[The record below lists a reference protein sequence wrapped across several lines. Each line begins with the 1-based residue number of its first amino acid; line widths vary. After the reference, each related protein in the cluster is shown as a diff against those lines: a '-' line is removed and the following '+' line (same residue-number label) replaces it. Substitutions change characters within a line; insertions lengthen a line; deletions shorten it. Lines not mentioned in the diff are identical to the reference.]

1 MLSVIIPVYNVEK
14 YLKKCIS
21 SVQNQ
26 TYKNLEIILVD
37 DGSKDNSATICDDFA
52 KRDNRVKVIH
62 KANGGVSSARNAG
75 LDVACGEYVMF
86 VDADD
91 WIPYNS
97 VELLIKGQSEK
108 KSDFVMGAAEAVG
121 VFKKEYYGKN
131 GTTYIDFNNEKELL
145 NFTEVIKTQLGPWAK
160 LFKKSIIDKY
170 NLRFLIGVAYGE
182 DRIFNWEY
190 LLHCNNALIINNIVY
205 YYSQLN
211 IYRACGR
218 YYPDINIWLS
228 TAVEKYSK
236 LLKGKTNHIIDN
248 ICKTAC
254 FQFEVCCKHYL
265 LHIKNDKNACINQIE
280 KSKKLFIQIIE
291 KCFED
296 EEDLNRYIKNSDVPI
311 MQIMTQ
317 DAEKIYN
324 YYKENFNQ
332 KTDSFFK
339 RKIRNM
345 MVKIKRIIVYKKY

>member
-62 KANGGVSSARNAG
+62 KVNGGVSFARNVG

-91 WIPYNS
+91 WIPYDS
-97 VELLIKGQSEK
+97 VELLIKSQNEK
-108 KSDFVMGAAEAVG
+108 KSDFIMGAAEAIG

-131 GTTYIDFNNEKELL
+131 GKAYIDFNNEEELL
-145 NFTEVIKTQLGPWAK
+145 YFTDIIKTQLGPWAK

-170 NLRFLIGVAYGE
+170 NLRFPIGVAYGE

-190 LLHCNNALIINNIVY
+190 LSHCNSALTINDTVY

-218 YYPDINIWLS
+218 YYPNINIWLS
-228 TAVEKYSK
+228 TAVQKYSNLFK
-236 LLKGKTNHIIDN
+236 EKNNCVIDN

-254 FQFEVCCKHYL
+254 FQFDVCCKHYL
-265 LHIKNDKNACINQIE
+265 LHIKNNKNACIEQIE
-280 KSKKLFIQIIE
+280 KSKNLFMQII
-291 KCFED
+291 KNCFED
-296 EEDLNRYIKNSDVPI
+296 EKDINRYIENSNMPI
-311 MQIMTQ
+311 LQIMLNN
-317 DAEKIYN
+317 AEKIYD

-332 KTDSFFK
+332 SYDSSLK
-339 RKIRNM
+339 RKIRNI
-345 MVKIKRIIVYKKY
+345 MVKIKRIIVYK